1 MHEAIKIVLQWHGP
15 LTVQELTAIINEREL
30 YVRGD
35 GNLLPVR
42 QVSEKVSIN
51 YKKPNQED
59 LSVLTL
65 EQAEK
70 YIAEGH
76 FAPGSMLPKVM
87 AAVKFA
93 GSRPGRKAIITSL
106 YKALD
111 ALEGSTGTVIEG

>member
-30 YVRGD
+30 YEGD

-59 LSVLTL
+59 LSVLTV

-70 YIAEGH
+70 YIAEVLCSWQHASKGD
-76 FAPGSMLPKVM
+76 GSSEVCRFK
-87 AAVKFA
+87 
-93 GSRPGRKAIITSL
+93 
-106 YKALD
+106 
-111 ALEGSTGTVIEG
+111 TGQKSDYHIPLQGT